1 MAKFLYSM
9 QNVLDIKERLETQ
22 AKTEYAEMNN
32 RLFIEEETM
41 KRLGKRLDSYEN
53 LARSSASERLDIM
66 EMRRCNEAIDIIKN
80 QMTQQAVRIRI
91 AQRNVDNAM
100 KKLTEAVQ
108 DRKIHEKLKEKAG
121 VSVYNLGTGNGYS
134 VLDMVKAFSKACGK
148 EIPYQIKPRRA
159 GDIATC
165 YCDASKAKEELH
177 WVAERD
183 LNKMCEDSWRWQSM
197 NPNGYED

>member
-108 DRKIHEKLKEKAG
+108 DRKIHEKLKEKAFEQFK
-121 VSVYNLGTGNGYS
+121 
-134 VLDMVKAFSKACGK
+134 LDIGLFSKISDTLACHIYV
-148 EIPYQIKPRRA
+148 IPETQLVDFIYYLS
-159 GDIATC
+159 C
-165 YCDASKAKEELH
+165 EL
-177 WVAERD
+177 
-183 LNKMCEDSWRWQSM
+183 M
-197 NPNGYED
+197 

>member
-53 LARSSASERLDIM
+53 LARSSASE
-66 EMRRCNEAIDIIKN
+66 MRRCNEAIDIIKN

-108 DRKIHEKLKEKAG
+108 DRKIHEKLKEKAFEQFK
-121 VSVYNLGTGNGYS
+121 
-134 VLDMVKAFSKACGK
+134 LDINAQEMK
-148 EIPYQIKPRRA
+148 EIDETVSFKYN
-159 GDIATC
+159 
-165 YCDASKAKEELH
+165 
-177 WVAERD
+177 
-183 LNKMCEDSWRWQSM
+183 NKDE
-197 NPNGYED
+197 

>member
-91 AQRNVDNAM
+91 AQRDVDNAM

-108 DRKIHEKLKEKAG
+108 DRKIHEKLKEKAFEQFK
-121 VSVYNLGTGNGYS
+121 
-134 VLDMVKAFSKACGK
+134 LDIGLFSKISDTPACHIYV
-148 EIPYQIKPRRA
+148 IPETQLVDFIYYLS
-159 GDIATC
+159 C
-165 YCDASKAKEELH
+165 EL
-177 WVAERD
+177 
-183 LNKMCEDSWRWQSM
+183 M
-197 NPNGYED
+197 